1 MDPLSPYRTTRYPK
15 YTNRYPKCPCLFRR
29 LICAKNRC
37 GDFFMLLIF
46 RKYMSKFDWFTI
58 WSRNMKSCGSATIML
73 VWFVIVER
81 IKLWYAWNFLI
92 RHITKSDIF
101 LFYFQLLKGMVN
113 VKISLT
119 NSTNKNLSFSYLLLE
134 FLPLF
139 CRDRSSNPNLSSI
152 QSSNVPHWSI
162 HVYN

>member
-1 MDPLSPYRTTRYPK
+1 MDPLSPYWTTRYPK

-113 VKISLT
+113 VKLALLIQPIRIFISLT
-119 NSTNKNLSFSYLLLE
+119 FFLSFS
-134 FLPLF
+134 LF
-139 CRDRSSNPNLSSI
+139 CLGFTKFLI
-152 QSSNVPHWSI
+152 VT
-162 HVYN
+162 